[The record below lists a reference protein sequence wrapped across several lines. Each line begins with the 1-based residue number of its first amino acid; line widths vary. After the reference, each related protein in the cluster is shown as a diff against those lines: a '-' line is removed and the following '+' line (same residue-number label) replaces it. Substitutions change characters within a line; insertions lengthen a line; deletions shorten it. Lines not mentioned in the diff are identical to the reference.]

1 MIAGEKPM
9 AGQNEFW
16 SLCLNF
22 HPTPV
27 GGCQQIVKQGDQV
40 LFAYAHTFSN
50 NNATK
55 NYLRLYGPTD
65 AVAAGDVTLTVTD
78 GKGAPIKGARV
89 NQSTN
94 ETDEY
99 GKVTI
104 NFRPG
109 TYKLKA
115 DKDDNLVSIRSNELV
130 LIVK

>member
-1 MIAGEKPM
+1 MIAGEKP
-9 AGQNEFW
+9 GSNEFW

-40 LFAYAHTFSN
+40 LFAYAHTFGN
-50 NNATK
+50 NNPTK

-65 AVAAGDVTLTVTD
+65 AVAAGNVTLTVTD
-78 GKGAPIKGARV
+78 GKGAPIKGAKT

-104 NFRPG
+104 NFRSG

-115 DKDDNLVSIRSNELV
+115 HKDDNLVSIRSNELV
-130 LIVK
+130 LVVK